1 MSTRFVMLL
10 VGTTMALTMLAA
22 VGVAWAQST
31 PPPPDDT
38 WNTNGIVYSV
48 FKDGNYVYVGGK
60 FTRVEHKATNEGF
73 PANNVA
79 RFYENDSGMLV
90 GDRDWRPNVT
100 AADPASTRVYALAAA
115 GGKIWVGGKFD
126 AVNGVPRRNLA
137 AVSAASGEVDQTVDP
152 LVGSETN
159 KGVRALLASE
169 TEGRVYLGGFFTK
182 IDGKGRQ
189 HLGALD
195 LDGNLD
201 KTWKPKTD
209 ALVHSL
215 AYSCDKTTVFAGGT
229 FRNAAGSDG
238 VLPGAPRE
246 TLARFDVTSSSTP
259 GSLHPWALPAGTVPN
274 GEIAADLAVTCERIS
289 AGYLGRNYVRSF
301 HLDTGD
307 VGTQAWE
314 HKGAGDVQT
323 VAMWG
328 SDKLIVGGHFS
339 KIGDTPRQ
347 RIAQLNLADG
357 SIDPAWTH
365 EIDGTSPQGVMGP
378 WDLLVDGNHLY
389 VGGSFTQVD
398 GLRRTQFTRFTFAP

>member
-1 MSTRFVMLL
+1 MSRRFVMLL
-10 VGTTMALTMLAA
+10 VGTAMAVTMIAA
-22 VGVAWAQST
+22 AGAAWAQTT

-48 FKDGNYVYVGGK
+48 IKDGNYVYVGGK
-60 FTRVEHKATNEGF
+60 FTRVQHKPTAQGF
-73 PANNVA
+73 PVNNVA
-79 RFYENDSGMLV
+79 RFYEDDSGMLV

-126 AVNGVPRRNLA
+126 TVDGLPRRNLA
-137 AVSAASGEVDQTVDP
+137 AVSATTVDGHAVVDPDVDP

-169 TEGRVYLGGFFTK
+169 SKVYLGGYFTK

-195 LDGNLD
+195 LSGSLD

-209 ALVHSL
+209 GLVHSL

-246 TLARFDVTSSSTP
+246 TIARFGANDGLLDS
-259 GSLHPWALPAGTVPN
+259 WAIPAGTVPN

-289 AGYLGRNYVRSF
+289 AGFLGRNYVRSF

-328 SDKLIVGGHFS
+328 ADKLIIGGHFS
-339 KIGDTPRQ
+339 KVGDTPSK

-357 SIDPAWTH
+357 SIDPAWIH

-378 WDLLVDGNHLY
+378 WDLLVDENHLY
-389 VGGSFTQVD
+389 VGGSFTLVD
-398 GLRRTQFTRFTFAP
+398 GLQRTEFARFTFAP

>member
-1 MSTRFVMLL
+1 MRVSRRFVMLL
-10 VGTTMALTMLAA
+10 VGIAMAATMIAA
-22 VGVAWAQST
+22 TGVAWAATT

-38 WNTNGIVYSV
+38 WNTNGIIYSV
-48 FKDGNYVYVGGK
+48 IKDGDYVYVGGK
-60 FTRVEHKATNEGF
+60 FTRVQHKPTGQGF
-73 PANNVA
+73 PATNVA
-79 RFYENDSGMLV
+79 RFYEDDSGMLV
-90 GDRDWRPNVT
+90 GDRSWRPSVT
-100 AADPASTRVYALAAA
+100 GADASSTRVYALAAA

-126 AVNGVPRRNLA
+126 AVDGLPRRNLA
-137 AVSAASGEVDQTVDP
+137 AVSATTGEVDPDVDP

-159 KGVRALLASE
+159 KGIRALLASE
-169 TEGRVYLGGFFTK
+169 AGDKVYLGGYFTK

-195 LDGNLD
+195 LSGNLD
-201 KTWKPKTD
+201 KTWKPKTNG
-209 ALVHSL
+209 LVHSL

-229 FRNAAGSDG
+229 FRSAAGSDG
-238 VLPGAPRE
+238 VLPGVPRE
-246 TLARFDVTSSSTP
+246 TLARFGAAD
-259 GSLHPWALPAGTVPN
+259 GSLHPWALPAGTVPS
-274 GEIAADLAVTCERIS
+274 GEVAADLAVTCERIS

-328 SDKLIVGGHFS
+328 PDKLIIGGHFS
-339 KIGDTPRQ
+339 KVGDTPRK

-365 EIDGTSPQGVMGP
+365 DIDGTSPQGVMGP
-378 WDLLVDGNHLY
+378 WDLLVDGNQLY
-389 VGGSFTQVD
+389 VGGSFTLVD
-398 GLRRTQFTRFTFAP
+398 GLQRTQFARFTFAP